1 MIRIQEN
8 PNEIMNA
15 TSDFT
20 ISVVSPPLLL
30 GEGPFWSSELQKL
43 YFVDIIGEKIYSYD
57 PNSEQTVSA
66 SVGNGPITFIIG
78 VENSI
83 DNFIIGIGKNVT
95 LIKWNDN
102 SDKIPSII
110 NTLATIDIDRSDT
123 RLNDAKIDSHGRF
136 WGGTMGKEINSQVTP
151 NRGSLYSIDQ
161 HLVPKKHLSPVSI
174 SNGIAWNIEYN
185 IMYYID
191 SPTRKITAFE
201 YDIYNGTISNP
212 RIVFDFDAYNL
223 TGVPDGMTIDKD
235 NNLWVANYGAGRVLN
250 IDPRHGKLL
259 RTIEIPSQ
267 RVTSVAFGGLFLDIL
282 YITTASAD
290 ISLEEKKSK
299 PFSGCVFAVRGLGV
313 CGFTPNKFKLHK
325 SEL

>member
-1 MIRIQEN
+1 MNIVTVKILGFWIFTLIIIFDTASMIRIQEN

-66 SVGNGPITFIIG
+66 SV
-78 VENSI
+78 
-83 DNFIIGIGKNVT
+83 
-95 LIKWNDN
+95 
-102 SDKIPSII
+102 
-110 NTLATIDIDRSDT
+110 
-123 RLNDAKIDSHGRF
+123 
-136 WGGTMGKEINSQVTP
+136 GTMGKEINSQVTP